1 MKPLIIQQL
10 EKELNTTFNKVDIS
24 KILTYKKSNTTA
36 EYSIGQDQSITGLC
50 IIGFNLNSIP
60 NYLPDSLLHLN
71 LYNNKIS
78 DISALKNLQKLTK
91 LDLSEN
97 YIKHIPDWICN
108 FPKMDIKFKM
118 DMSFRD
124 NENDFQNII
133 YFYGNPIESP
143 PIEIIEQGKEAIKN
157 YFNELEKGTVNL
169 YETKLLFVGYGLVGK
184 TSLMKRLVFNEYND
198 NEESTEGIE
207 IKQWN
212 LKTENNNE
220 LKINIWDFGGQEI
233 YHSTHQFFLSKRS
246 IYLLVWDARIDFMM
260 PNLAS
265 FDYWLRIVSL
275 LSQNSPILVVQ
286 NKIDERISEIDQ
298 KNLRDYFPNIVG
310 FYKVSAKDGSGVKE
324 LQDVICKEINKLP
337 HIGEQLPKVW
347 IDIRNNLKQTQQN
360 FIKLDD
366 YLAVCKSYQID
377 FEQALH
383 LSSYFHDLGTFLH
396 FQDNDILRNLIFLNP
411 EWATKAVYKIID
423 TKEVVLNK
431 GKFNYSQLRKIWH
444 DYPDDKFAFLI
455 ELMKKFE
462 LCFLLPNQVDYIVP
476 GLLLPTEP
484 GLNWDTTNNLQF
496 EYRYVFLP
504 AGIVTRLIVRMHD
517 YVKNNLY
524 WRQGVII
531 EREEAMSIITSDYI
545 GRKIHI
551 KINGKN
557 KQDLFSII
565 RYEIENIH
573 KTLKEPP
580 AKLLTHCICP
590 ECINSEKPEFYPFEQ
605 LNKFLDKGKKT
616 ITCPKSVDEVS
627 IPKLLGKVNG
637 NGEQKSLF
645 EYVLLALKQLQ
656 GLSLNIRKY
665 EDSRNSFVANVL
677 TNKNFRVKDQT
688 KWGIAKTKPG
698 EIDIKI
704 EDEKGNAFAICEAF
718 NLEYL
723 DKNKIE
729 NHLTKI
735 FNYDVNGLLENYLIT
750 YCNKN
755 FMENWKKYIEFIP
768 TIDYIHKL
776 TNFTDISNNADIPAN
791 IKVAIAE
798 HNRNERISKIYHLF
812 VQMEITD

>member
-1 MKPLIIQQL
+1 MKPLIIEQL
-10 EKELNTTFNKVDIS
+10 EKELNTTFDI
-24 KILTYKKSNTTA
+24 
-36 EYSIGQDQSITGLC
+36 
-50 IIGFNLNSIP
+50 
-60 NYLPDSLLHLN
+60 
-71 LYNNKIS
+71 
-78 DISALKNLQKLTK
+78 
-91 LDLSEN
+91 EN
-97 YIKHIPDWICN
+97 I
-108 FPKMDIKFKM
+108 
-118 DMSFRD
+118 
-124 NENDFQNII
+124 
-133 YFYGNPIESP
+133 
-143 PIEIIEQGKEAIKN
+143 PIEIIQQGKEAIKN
-157 YFNELEKGTVNL
+157 YLNERERGTVNL
-169 YETKLLFVGYGLVGK
+169 YETKLLIVGYGMVGK
-184 TSLMKRLVFNEYND
+184 TSLMKRLVSNQYND
-198 NEESTEGIE
+198 KEETTEGIE

-212 LKTENNNE
+212 LKTENNDE

-246 IYLLVWDARIDFMM
+246 LYLLIWDARIDQMM
-260 PNLAS
+260 PNYAH
-265 FDYWLRIVSL
+265 FDYWLRIASL

-286 NKIDERISEIDQ
+286 NKIDERVHEIDE
-298 KNLRDYFPNIVG
+298 KNLRDYFPNIVD
-310 FYKVSAKDGSGVKE
+310 FYKVSAKDSTGVKE

-347 IDIRNNLKQTQQN
+347 IDIRNNLMQTQQN
-360 FIKLDD
+360 YIKLDD
-366 YLAVCKSYQID
+366 YLAVCKSYHID

-383 LSSYFHDLGTFLH
+383 LSNYFHDLGIFLH

-431 GKFNYSQLRKIWH
+431 GKFNYSQLQKIWQ

-484 GLNWDTTNNLQF
+484 GLNWDSIGNLQF

-517 YVKNNLY
+517 YIKNNLY
-524 WRQGVII
+524 WRHGVIV
-531 EREEAMSIITSDYI
+531 ERENATAIITNDTL
-545 GRKIHI
+545 GRIVKI
-551 KINGKN
+551 KITGKN
-557 KQDLFSII
+557 KQDLFAII
-565 RYEIENIH
+565 RYEMEHIH
-573 KTLKEPP
+573 KILKQPP
-580 AKLLTHCICP
+580 VKLLTHCICD
-590 ECINSEKPEFYPFEQ
+590 ECINSENPEFYPFEQ
-605 LNKFLDKGKKT
+605 LNKYLDKGVTT
-616 ITCPKSVDEVS
+616 IRCPKSVDEVS

-637 NGEQKSLF
+637 NGQQKSLF

-656 GLSLNIRKY
+656 GLSLNIREY

-718 NLEYL
+718 NFEYL

-735 FNYDVNGLLENYLIT
+735 FNYDVNGLLENYIIV

-755 FMENWKKYIEFIP
+755 FMENWKKYKEFIP
-768 TIDYIHKL
+768 TINYKHKL
-776 TNFTDISNNADIPAN
+776 LDFTDISSNGDIPAN
-791 IKVAIAE
+791 IKVAISE
-798 HNRNERISKIYHLF
+798 HNRNERISKIYHIF
-812 VQMEITD
+812 VQMGISTMINVLTIND